1 MLELRRATRAVDRS
15 ASRESVGAVRA
26 LQGRIEH
33 RPDRFSVAGGG
44 CIKPI
49 AAAPR
54 LRPKM
59 PDGTR
64 RANVPRFP
72 YFILYAEKA
81 DAVQIVAILHGRR
94 HPDAWASRE
103 LGGFDAVK
111 T

>member
-1 MLELRRATRAVDRS
+1 VNRVVFAPRALVDYEAAARWYQRQHPEVGTRFSRAVSD
-15 ASRESVGAVRA
+15 
-26 LQGRIEH
+26 
-33 RPDRFSVAGGG
+33 
-44 CIKPI
+44 CIKRL

-94 HPDAWASRE
+94 HPDAWAS
-103 LGGFDAVK
+103 GFGVRHDDRD
-111 T
+111 